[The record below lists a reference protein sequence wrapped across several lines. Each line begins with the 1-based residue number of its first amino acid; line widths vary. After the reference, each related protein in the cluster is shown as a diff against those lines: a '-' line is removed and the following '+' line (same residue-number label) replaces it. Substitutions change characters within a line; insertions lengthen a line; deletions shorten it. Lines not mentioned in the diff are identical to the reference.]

1 MNEDFA
7 LTPDTQAVLLLCSAF
22 GRNNNAVE
30 PLTLAQYNVFAS
42 ALTSFQKR
50 PADLL
55 ELDEALIGEV
65 CGRESPNARVAMPEK
80 ERILALLRRGMTL
93 SSAVD
98 KWSAYGVRAV
108 SRADAHYPRRLRTY
122 LKDRAPAILYY
133 AGNAQLLEGGGL
145 AVVGSRDLNAEA
157 AEAIRKVVRGC
168 VDFGMPI
175 VSGGA
180 QGADQ
185 TSMHEA
191 FACGGRVIGA
201 LPCGLLKACLEP
213 SNRDALANGG
223 ALLFS
228 AYDPE
233 LRPFRYGAVAM
244 DRNKYIYAM
253 ADGCFV
259 AQSGISS
266 SKGKSGTF
274 EGAVEELKRP
284 EHHPV
289 YVFLGAPASE
299 GCLELLK
306 RGARKWDMG
315 KTVEENVKGENSSVP
330 QAEEGF
336 LPGFFAAEPIPEYHA
351 EPTPPEIVVPHADV
365 SKSKQED
372 KVLPYDLFVKALK
385 DLLSVRRKDAETRK
399 RLATSLE
406 LVPVQVKAWL
416 EKAEKEGLIK
426 KVEYPVGKKG
436 KTCKMLE
443 LVEVDERT

>member
-42 ALTSFQKR
+42 ALNSFQKR

-168 VDFGMPI
+168 VDFGMRRSP
-175 VSGGA
+175 
-180 QGADQ
+180 
-185 TSMHEA
+185 
-191 FACGGRVIGA
+191 
-201 LPCGLLKACLEP
+201 
-213 SNRDALANGG
+213 
-223 ALLFS
+223 
-228 AYDPE
+228 
-233 LRPFRYGAVAM
+233 AVA
-244 DRNKYIYAM
+244 
-253 ADGCFV
+253 G
-259 AQSGISS
+259 
-266 SKGKSGTF
+266 
-274 EGAVEELKRP
+274 
-284 EHHPV
+284 
-289 YVFLGAPASE
+289 
-299 GCLELLK
+299 
-306 RGARKWDMG
+306 
-315 KTVEENVKGENSSVP
+315 
-330 QAEEGF
+330 
-336 LPGFFAAEPIPEYHA
+336 
-351 EPTPPEIVVPHADV
+351 
-365 SKSKQED
+365 
-372 KVLPYDLFVKALK
+372 
-385 DLLSVRRKDAETRK
+385 
-399 RLATSLE
+399 
-406 LVPVQVKAWL
+406 
-416 EKAEKEGLIK
+416 
-426 KVEYPVGKKG
+426 
-436 KTCKMLE
+436 
-443 LVEVDERT
+443 